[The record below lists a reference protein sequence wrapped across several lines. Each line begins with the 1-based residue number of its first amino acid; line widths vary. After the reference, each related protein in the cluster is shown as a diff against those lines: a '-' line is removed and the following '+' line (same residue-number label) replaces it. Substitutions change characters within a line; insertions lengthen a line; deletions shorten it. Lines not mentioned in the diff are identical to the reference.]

1 MENINNIT
9 VLFGTLITLLLSIVA
24 YFIKQLHTD
33 FKSMEKDLI
42 EVKTMALIIKTEF
55 KSGNDLLNQ
64 KVEYLE
70 KRVNKINNSSIQFLF
85 NNSSH
90 NLRNPEIN

>member
-1 MENINNIT
+1 MENVNNIT
-9 VLFGTLITLLLSIVA
+9 VLFGSLISVLLSVVA

-33 FKSMEKDLI
+33 FKRMEKDLV

-70 KRVNKINNSSIQFLF
+70 RRIQTLEISIFKNQD
-85 NNSSH
+85 H
-90 NLRNPEIN
+90 EK

>member
-1 MENINNIT
+1 MENMNNIT
-9 VLFGTLITLLLSIVA
+9 VLFGTLITLLLSVVA

-70 KRVNKINNSSIQFLF
+70 KRVSIIELSLLK
-85 NNSSH
+85 NHEN
-90 NLRNPEIN
+90 EK

>member
-9 VLFGTLITLLLSIVA
+9 VLFGSLISVLLSVVA

-33 FKSMEKDLI
+33 FKRMEKDLV

-55 KSGNDLLNQ
+55 KSGSDLLNQ

-70 KRVNKINNSSIQFLF
+70 KRVSKIELIILKNQD
-85 NNSSH
+85 H
-90 NLRNPEIN
+90 EK

>member
-1 MENINNIT
+1 MENVNNIT
-9 VLFGTLITLLLSIVA
+9 VLFGSLISVLLSVVA

-33 FKSMEKDLI
+33 FKRMEKDLI

-70 KRVNKINNSSIQFLF
+70 KRVQTLEISIFK
-85 NNSSH
+85 
-90 NLRNPEIN
+90 NLDHEK

>member
-9 VLFGTLITLLLSIVA
+9 VLFGTLITLLLSVVA

-42 EVKTMALIIKTEF
+42 EVKTMALIIKTQF

-70 KRVNKINNSSIQFLF
+70 KRVNNIELTILKNQDY
-85 NNSSH
+85 
-90 NLRNPEIN
+90 EK